1 MDTQVDIQVDIQVDT
16 PARSSLLRVSC
27 LCVLAY
33 LLMFSYAIARP
44 SVESLFLDAHD
55 AAELPQVW
63 ILVAIAALAT
73 VAVYNRF
80 STRHDLVTLYG
91 AVCLISG
98 ALMTG
103 LVFAWKAQIPGTSYV
118 LYVWKDIYI
127 VVLVEIF
134 YSFANAVFPIQRAR
148 WYYGLF
154 GVFGSLG
161 GISGNLSVGPLAQQV
176 GTDDSLWA
184 VLPALGLSWLLC
196 MVFARVIGA
205 RALMREV
212 ASGDSRKPPRFSEGL
227 TILRGSSYLLLMLGL
242 IAVVQVAITLIDY
255 QFNGIVE
262 SAFPDTDARTGVIG
276 KVYAVVNTGTL
287 LGHALVGPML
297 RLLAIPGTLLSVPV
311 ALAGTVV
318 AFAINPAFGTMA
330 AAKVASKVFDYTIFR
345 AAKELLYIP
354 LSYVEKTQGKAV
366 VDMLTYRVAKGGA
379 SLLLLVLAAVVT
391 QSLVTGLT
399 LGAIAVWIGITIAI
413 AVRFR
418 RRVSRDEEM
427 MGREER

>member
-1 MDTQVDIQVDIQVDT
+1 MAA
-16 PARSSLLRVSC
+16 PAEQHTRAPLQRVVC
-27 LCVLAY
+27 LCALAY

-44 SVESLFLDAHD
+44 SSESLFLAAHD
-55 AAELPQVW
+55 AAELPRVW
-63 ILVAIAALAT
+63 ILVAFAALAT

-80 STRHDLVTLYG
+80 STRHDLVTLYA
-91 AVCLISG
+91 AVCLITGVS
-98 ALMTG
+98 MTG
-103 LVFAWKAQIPGTSYV
+103 LVFAWKAGLPGTSYA

-154 GVFGSLG
+154 GVFGSIG
-161 GISGNLSVGPLAQQV
+161 GVTGNLAVGPLAQRV

-184 VLPALGLSWLLC
+184 VLPALALSAILC
-196 MVFARVIGA
+196 VAFARVIGA
-205 RALMREV
+205 RSLMREV
-212 ASGDSRKPPRFSEGL
+212 DAGEGPPKFTEGL
-227 TILRGSSYLLLMLGL
+227 TILRSSSYLLLMLIL

-262 SAFPDTDARTGVIG
+262 AAYPDTDTRTGVIG
-276 KVYAVVNTGTL
+276 KVYAAVNTGTL

-297 RLLAIPGTLLSVPV
+297 RLLAIPGTLMAVPL
-311 ALAGTVV
+311 ALAATVV

-379 SLLLLVLAAVVT
+379 SLLLLILAAVVT
-391 QSLVTGLT
+391 QALVTGLT
-399 LGAIAVWIGITIAI
+399 LAAIVVWIAITVAI

-418 RRVSRDEEM
+418 KMVSREEEM
-427 MGREER
+427 KGQGR

>member
-1 MDTQVDIQVDIQVDT
+1 MDPTADT
-16 PARSSLLRVSC
+16 TTRSPLLRVVC

-44 SVESLFLDAHD
+44 SAESLFLAVHD
-55 AAELPQVW
+55 AAELPRVW
-63 ILVAIAALAT
+63 ILVAFAALGT

-91 AVCLISG
+91 AVCLIS
-98 ALMTG
+98 AAILSG
-103 LVFAWKAQIPGTSYV
+103 LVLAWKAQLPGTSYV

-154 GVFGSLG
+154 GAFGSIG
-161 GISGNLSVGPLAQQV
+161 GVSGNLAVGPLAQRV

-205 RALMREV
+205 RSLMRQVEG
-212 ASGDSRKPPRFSEGL
+212 STDSKPPRLGEGL
-227 TILRGSSYLLLMLGL
+227 AVLRGSSYLLLMLGL

-262 SAFPDTDARTGVIG
+262 ASFPGTDERTGVIG
-276 KVYAVVNTGTL
+276 KVYAAVNAGTL

-297 RLLAIPGTLLSVPV
+297 RLLAVPGTLLAVPV
-311 ALAGTVV
+311 ALAATVV
-318 AFAINPAFGTMA
+318 AFAVNPAFGTMA

-354 LSYVEKTQGKAV
+354 LSYVEKTRGKAV

-379 SLLLLVLAAVVT
+379 SLLLLLLAAVVT
-391 QSLVTGLT
+391 QALVTGLT
-399 LGAIAVWIGITIAI
+399 LAAILIWLTITVAI
-413 AVRFR
+413 VIRFR
-418 RRVSRDEEM
+418 QRVSREEEM
-427 MGREER
+427 RGRDQTSA

>member
-1 MDTQVDIQVDIQVDT
+1 MAAPVEGHTRT
-16 PARSSLLRVSC
+16 PLLRVVC

-44 SVESLFLDAHD
+44 SAESLFLDAHD
-55 AAELPQVW
+55 YSQLPRVW
-63 ILVAIAALAT
+63 ILVAFAALAT

-80 STRHDLVTLYG
+80 SSRYDLVTLYA

-98 ALMTG
+98 AMMTG
-103 LVFAWKAQIPGTSYV
+103 LVFAWKAGLPGTSYV

-154 GVFGSLG
+154 GVFGSIG
-161 GISGNLSVGPLAQQV
+161 GISGNLAVGPLAHRV

-184 VLPALGLSWLLC
+184 VLPALGLSAVLC
-196 MVFARVIGA
+196 VAFARVIGA
-205 RALMREV
+205 RSLMREEKTDD
-212 ASGDSRKPPRFSEGL
+212 GPPKLSQGL
-227 TILRGSSYLLLMLGL
+227 AILRSSSYLLLMLGL
-242 IAVVQVAITLIDY
+242 VAVVQVAITLIDY

-262 SAFPDTDARTGVIG
+262 ATYPDTDTRTGVIG
-276 KVYAVVNTGTL
+276 KVYAAVNTGTL
-287 LGHALVGPML
+287 LGHALVGPLL
-297 RLLAIPGTLLSVPV
+297 RLLAIPGTLLAVPL
-311 ALAGTVV
+311 ALAGTVI

-330 AAKVASKVFDYTIFR
+330 AAKVASKAFDYTIFR

-379 SLLLLVLAAVVT
+379 SLLLLILAAVVT
-391 QSLVTGLT
+391 QALVTGLT
-399 LGAIAVWIGITIAI
+399 LAAIVVWIAITVAI

-418 RRVSRDEEM
+418 KRVSREQEM
-427 MGREER
+427 KGHTK